1 MLKIIY
7 GLDVDDE
14 NHEIIR
20 TVEESLQGT
29 GQVFVPG
36 KYLVDLIPALEY
48 VPEWVPGA
56 GFQTQ
61 FARWREVT
69 IQAKEMPYQQR
80 NPGHVSIYTISMWNI
95 PSPRLLARMRAL
107 VY

>member
-48 VPEWVPGA
+48 VPEWFPGA
-56 GFQTQ
+56 GFQKQ
-61 FARWREVT
+61 FTRWREVT
-69 IQAKEMPYQQR
+69 IQAKEMPYGQR
-80 NPGHVSIYTISMWNI
+80 IPGHVRNHVISTWNI
-95 PSPRLLARMRAL
+95 SSL
-107 VY
+107 